1 MKMKVTIITFVT
13 ILFSLGLHA
22 QSGKDVV
29 VDKITKQTVDYAVV
43 ADKAKTQDAVWDFSH
58 DELDGKDF
66 RQTFFLWCDS
76 TGTHV
81 NISEKGTRAC
91 HDLQG
96 DTLFINGY
104 HNSLTRMEYD
114 EGEAWLRFPMAE
126 GDSLTGFFHGRG
138 TYCDKLAMRTYGR
151 YRTKAERLGTM
162 LLPDGDTLRN
172 VLHLKTVRISA
183 ARYYPIEKRDSLRPA
198 TADSLRLW
206 LTTDTAATRT
216 VVARWYAPSCQ
227 YPVLETRAL
236 FHGTESAP
244 YFTLALYYPP
254 SVQAEQQRSAASHN
268 SLERM
273 FVAGNMA
280 DIGAVP
286 DGNGGKGESA
296 VDGTDGNQS
305 IRNVAV
311 RVNGQTVTVSYELTE
326 DATVKAMVCNVAGM
340 VLRQESQSG
349 VAGTNNEMAINCVGL
364 RHGQY
369 VLYLNVNGQ
378 VTSMTINL

>member
-1 MKMKVTIITFVT
+1 MKVTIITFVT

-22 QSGKDVV
+22 QSRKDVA

-66 RQTFFLWCDS
+66 RQTFFLWSDS
-76 TGTHV
+76 TGTQALC
-81 NISEKGTRAC
+81 SEKGTRTSYV
-91 HDLQG
+91 LRG
-96 DTLFINGY
+96 DTLVITGY

-114 EGEAWLRFPMAE
+114 EGESWLRFPMRV
-126 GDSLTGFFHGRG
+126 GDCLTGTFHGRG

-162 LLPDGDTLRN
+162 VLPDGDTLRN
-172 VLHLKTVRISA
+172 VLHLKTERISA
-183 ARYYPIEKRDSLRPA
+183 ARYYPIALRDSLRPA
-198 TADSLRLW
+198 NKDSVMLW
-206 LTTDTAATRT
+206 LDTDSDTTRA
-216 VVARWYAPSCQ
+216 VIARWYVPGCR
-227 YPVLETRAL
+227 YPVLEARTL

-305 IRNVAV
+305 IRNVV
-311 RVNGQTVTVSYELTE
+311 VSTSGQTVTVSYELTE

-378 VTSMTINL
+378 VNSMTINL

>member
-1 MKMKVTIITFVT
+1 MKTT
-13 ILFSLGLHA
+13 ILCFILILQSSLSLQA
-22 QSGKDVV
+22 QDRHETVIVKT
-29 VDKITKQTVDYAVV
+29 TKQQVEYAAV
-43 ADKAKTQDAVWDFSH
+43 ATKAAKEVWDFS
-58 DELDGKDF
+58 DTDFDGKDF
-66 RQTFFLWCDS
+66 RQTYFLWCDS

-81 NISEKGTRAC
+81 NISEKGTRTC
-91 HDLQG
+91 HTLQG
-96 DTLFINGY
+96 DTLVITGY

-114 EGEAWLRFPMAE
+114 EGEAWLRFPMAV
-126 GDSLTGFFHGRG
+126 GDSLTGTFHGRG

-172 VLHLKTVRISA
+172 VLHLKTERISA
-183 ARYYPIEKRDSLRPA
+183 ARYYPIALRDSLRPA

-216 VVARWYAPSCQ
+216 VVDRWYAPSCQ

-236 FHGTESAP
+236 FHGTDAAP

-254 SVQAEQQRSAASHN
+254 SIQEEQQRSADSGN
-268 SLERM
+268 SQERL

-280 DIGAVP
+280 DNDAVS
-286 DGNGGKGESA
+286 DSKGGKGDSA
-296 VDGTDGNQS
+296 VDGTDGSQ
-305 IRNVAV
+305 IIKNVSV
-311 RVNGQTVTVSYELTE
+311 STSGQTVTVSYELTE
-326 DATVKAMVCNVAGM
+326 DATVNAMVCNVSGM

-349 VAGTNNEMAINCVGL
+349 VAGSCNEMTINCIGL
-364 RHGQY
+364 RRGQY

-378 VTSMTINL
+378 VASTTINL